1 MSLLLLFAG
10 RPIGPIQ
17 GDLMIIEANDGLA
30 ASSSLPV
37 FGSTGSIEAD
47 DVAAS
52 SGALVITPQVF
63 VGEADDAGVANA
75 MLSLA
80 GIGTIAE
87 DDDVPSTDGTVA
99 VVGSAASVEESDTPL
114 MQGAVGVMGDLAAIE
129 EDDFLSVSAL
139 MPILYPRRGGDDA
152 RARYEQHQ
160 IEWQEQLRRIID
172 RSWQIANGEIDPVT
186 FLPIPP
192 PDYSSVV
199 EELRRQ
205 ALALDQTRIRAFV
218 EEHERL
224 QEEEAISI
232 LLLAA

>member
-10 RPIGPIQ
+10 GPIGPIQ
-17 GDLMIIEANDGLA
+17 GDLTIVEANDGLT

-52 SGALVITPQVF
+52 SGALVITAQVF

-139 MPILYPRRGGDDA
+139 MPILYPRRGGDDV

-224 QEEEAISI
+224 QEEQAISI